1 MMCGGRVGHTLPWC
15 AWYSSLIHTSLL
27 CKTSG
32 VDVLKLSC
40 VPFSFTC
47 SDAFD
52 LQFGVVIFRLR
63 AGFDATER
71 IEEKGNRTTTGC
83 VSNHCYCGTM

>member
-1 MMCGGRVGHTLPWC
+1 MSP
-15 AWYSSLIHTSLL
+15 S
-27 CKTSG
+27 
-32 VDVLKLSC
+32 
-40 VPFSFTC
+40 SFTC

-71 IEEKGNRTTTGC
+71 IEEKGNRRTTVC
-83 VSNHCYCGTM
+83 VLNHCYFECYMWYYVVSYVCHFQGNVPNHNVLSWPGIAV